1 MREVPVLKL
10 RRRPFGSSLTR
21 VRGRF
26 ELVVTVAL
34 ASLAAAC
41 GLADLDDPL
50 VPPGPDLTLDAGSFM
65 AEAGLAPVLG
75 AGDGGQAPL
84 DATSLVDA
92 QPARPVGPEPGLL
105 AGFTAEHNAARAR
118 AATSTPLPPLS
129 WSPEIAAVAQAYANK
144 LAQGC
149 ANALSHSSPSERH
162 DWGENLAAFAITG
175 GKGDEPNG
183 SARDTVLLWESELA
197 CYTFGP
203 FKSGVNETC
212 SDACGVYG
220 GCGHLTQILWR
231 TTQRMGCG
239 QAECTEGKTRKS
251 YWVCNYDPPGNY
263 TGELPY

>member
-1 MREVPVLKL
+1 MTVLKL
-10 RRRPFGSSLTR
+10 ARPR
-21 VRGRF
+21 VRF
-26 ELVVTVAL
+26 ALVFQLSFVC
-34 ASLAAAC
+34 LAAAC
-41 GLADLDDPL
+41 GLADLDNPV
-50 VPPGPDLTLDAGSFM
+50 VPNGPDLTLDAGAFM
-65 AEAGLAPVLG
+65 PEAGLAPGLEAGVDG
-75 AGDGGQAPL
+75 AGPF
-84 DATSLVDA
+84 DAAGLVD
-92 QPARPVGPEPGLL
+92 ARPVGPEPGLL

-118 AATSTPLPPLS
+118 AATSTPLPQLS

-149 ANALSHSSPSERH
+149 ANVLSHSSANERH

-203 FKSGVNETC
+203 FHSGVNETC
-212 SDACGVYG
+212 SEACRAYG
-220 GCGHLTQILWR
+220 GCGHLTQMLWR
-231 TTQRMGCG
+231 TTQRVGCG